1 MNFSPAWDSKYT
13 ININTEMNY
22 WYVEN
27 CTCQE
32 CHIPL
37 FELLKKVQKNGRY
50 TCQRNVRVRG
60 FVAHHNTDIHGD
72 TAPQDTWYPGTY
84 WVMGAAWLCT
94 HLWMHYL
101 YTKNLVFLR
110 EAFPVMAEAAL
121 FFVDYLE
128 EKDGY
133 LVTNHFCFTRVYMVL
148 PNGQKDAAV
157 SVQPWTIRF

>member
-1 MNFSPAWDSKYT
+1 
-13 ININTEMNY
+13 MNY
-22 WYVEN
+22 WHVEN
-27 CTCQE
+27 CNLSE

-50 TCQRNVRVRG
+50 TAREMYGCRRL
-60 FVAHHNTDIHGD
+60 VAHHNTDIHGD

-110 EAFPVMAEAAL
+110 NAFPVIAEAAL

-133 LVTNHFCFTRVYMVL
+133 LELSMSW
-148 PNGQKDAAV
+148 KDGRITAAV
-157 SVQPWTIRF
+157 FTAYSDVDTVVKYKETEKRLRLKEGEIKDIMQY